1 MKSTISEEKY
11 ENMESELRS
20 AQETINEL
28 RKENLT
34 LKRDYHDLEA
44 KNKNLLN
51 KIKRIKEEK
60 SILSRAVKILS
71 ESN

>member
-1 MKSTISEEKY
+1 MKSIISEEKF
-11 ENMESELRS
+11 ENMESELK
-20 AQETINEL
+20 AAHEIIDEL